1 MEEVRCYLYW
11 IRTEE
16 MTDIFTQGYVGISVR
31 PEYRFYQH
39 KQNAKSG
46 KVYNKAFLK
55 ALKDGTAFQQI
66 ILIGS
71 VQYCKDVEKALR
83 PLFYVAWNVAPGGD
97 SGSVYKHGLTGSK
110 VKGIYYNILTKSKE
124 SGAIMCEEW
133 LADNGGLV
141 TFNDFYTSRVGPNQC
156 VSIAGLEFISPET
169 VKVLTQQELV
179 SDIKRSVE
187 FNGEVYTYSELG
199 DKFGMKP
206 NTLVWRLR
214 RGETVNQA
222 LGLEEKPKRTVVLN
236 KKEYEYCGRLSDGEL
251 EELKADYEAGVVLTV
266 LATKFGFDHGN
277 LSKLVRRL
285 GFERESNDFTKDF
298 FGEPLE
304 VSRLFKL
311 TVEDYNASKEMLLEG
326 LPRYLIAEKLGISG
340 SSMTDVCRRLKWK
353 EYLSEQQSM
362 GDVPKNMEDSVSIHE
377 LSTVGN
383 TEESVEPESDKT
395 RIY

>member
-124 SGAIMCEEW
+124 LGAIMCEEW

-169 VKVLTQQELV
+169 VKVITQQELV

-187 FNGEVYTYSELG
+187 FNGDVYTYSELG

-277 LSKLVRRL
+277 LSKLVRRF
-285 GFERESNDFTKDF
+285 GFERNHSDFGVDF
-298 FGEPLE
+298 FGDRFN
-304 VSRLFKL
+304 VTRLSKL
-311 TVEDYNASKEMLLEG
+311 DSKGYDTTKQMLLDG
-326 LPRYLIAEKLGISG
+326 IPRYKIAEVLGISG
-340 SSMTDVCRRLKWK
+340 STMTTVCDKLKWK
-353 EYLSEQQSM
+353 EYLVEQKSL
-362 GDVPKNMEDSVSIHE
+362 GTVSKNMEDPICIYE
-377 LSTVGN
+377 LS
-383 TEESVEPESDKT
+383 
-395 RIY
+395 